1 MDETHGLLLPLAL
14 LWVGVRITIL
24 FRRRFVFATPSTLFG
39 WLLELL
45 CPVLFLLLCGTH
57 GDEPKESSLETEES
71 AWIRWGCQ
79 AFLPPLGTCLFAGT
93 VCADARLHLV
103 SAPETI
109 KAVVAAAS
117 LYCAKEGSIA
127 FLTYASVCGVAT
139 TQFLRWPSSAKAR
152 LRCIRTICG
161 PAYTILVAGA
171 WWKEAGE
178 RTAAVGS
185 TSSSSAWVV
194 FHRGP
199 TLLETA
205 ALCSLLASVFFRPDN
220 DRARALLCSRKKHSV
235 GPVPRLQR
243 QATRAHA
250 VAVRLAGE
258 EECLSGGKATE
269 NAGAGATNA
278 AAKAIHAGLMVL
290 SYACMVARFWS
301 TSETCYGS
309 ELRAIGIAS
318 IVLSVAGLAF
328 GTRLLERS
336 FRIVVLVAAG
346 FDPRRTEPPQR

>member
-14 LWVGVRITIL
+14 LWVGVRITIF
-24 FRRRFVFATPSTLFG
+24 FRRRFAFATPSTLFG
-39 WLLELL
+39 WLLELW
-45 CPVLFLLLCGTH
+45 CPALFLLLCGTH
-57 GDEPKESSLETEES
+57 GDEPKESSLETETS
-71 AWIRWGCQ
+71 AWMPS
-79 AFLPPLGTCLFAGT
+79 LPPPLGTCLLAGT

-103 SAPETI
+103 SAPETT
-109 KAVVAAAS
+109 KAVVTAAS

-152 LRCIRTICG
+152 LRGIRTICG
-161 PAYTILVAGA
+161 PSYTILVAGA

-185 TSSSSAWVV
+185 TTSSSAWVA

-220 DRARALLCSRKKHSV
+220 DGARTLLRSRKKHLV

-243 QATRAHA
+243 QTTRAHA
-250 VAVRLAGE
+250 VAVRLSGE
-258 EECLSGGKATE
+258 EWCLSGGKATE

-278 AAKAIHAGLMVL
+278 AARAIHAGLMVL

-301 TSETCYGS
+301 TCETCYGS

-318 IVLSVAGLAF
+318 IGLSVAGLAF
-328 GTRLLERS
+328 GTRLLERPS
-336 FRIVVLVAAG
+336 RRIAVLVAAG